1 MKKSTFLK
9 IVTAQIETEKSYILE
24 HEEIKEI
31 LKPLEGETFTHKNLN
46 VKRLKNLRFSQEYGM
61 YYIIGKYSHLVGY
74 NTNPIINI
82 ENFEKFDACH
92 GSAAIE
98 RIEKLNSMDKEK
110 FFKIF
115 NEIEKTFKKLRL
127 LFGSVETEKF
137 GSYHNPIYYNV
148 INTMFEDVSDQ
159 QFKNILPSLLH
170 NIRQYEPKK

>member
-31 LKPLEGETFTHKNLN
+31 LKPLEGEVFTHKILN

-61 YYIIGKYSHLVGY
+61 YCIIGKYSHLVGY

-92 GSAAIE
+92 GYAAAE
-98 RIEKLNSMDKEK
+98 RIEKLNTMNKDE
-110 FFKIF
+110 FFKLF

-127 LFGSVETEKF
+127 LFGAVETEKF
-137 GSYHNPIYYNV
+137 GAYHNPIYYSV

-170 NIRQYEPKK
+170 NIRLYEPKK

>member
-9 IVTAQIETEKSYILE
+9 IVKDQIELEKSYILE

-46 VKRLKNLRFSQEYGM
+46 AKRLKNLQFIQEYGM
-61 YYIIGKYSHLVGY
+61 HYIKGKYSHLIGY

-82 ENFEKFDACH
+82 ENFEKLDACH
-92 GSAAIE
+92 GSAAVE
-98 RIEKLNSMDKEK
+98 RIKRLQTMDKEK
-110 FFKIF
+110 FFKMF
-115 NEIEKTFKKLRL
+115 NEIEKTFKKLRF
-127 LFGSVETEKF
+127 LFGAVETEKF

-148 INTMFEDVSDQ
+148 INTMFEDVNDQ